1 MNDFVGNIS
10 NASTSLGS
18 KPLQPALHG
27 TAASFVSASLICL
40 LIIGALA
47 ANTFVC
53 LAVYKQRSARRITR
67 YFIINLCVADIFITV
82 ISMAVWLIFLLYDNR
97 SAVHLLGESFVTIWR
112 HVDILCGTASILS
125 LTSISVDRY
134 IAVSRPYSYVECI
147 TSRRALFMIGG
158 IWSYSITVAVLFKP
172 LRKFKGGYAI
182 FVMFASFLLPL
193 LVIIAA
199 YGSMFRVAMR
209 HARYQTHILETK
221 SHQCYKEVKRH
232 LKAAKTVAFVIGTFL
247 CCWAPFII
255 VSVCYAFFN
264 LDPHGASVT
273 KWLAYLNAVLNPVVY
288 TCVDKPLRRL
298 VKKRLLFCFRKR
310 FWIFSKGDHTAAE
323 YSTPMATLA

>member
-1 MNDFVGNIS
+1 MIRYWFKS
-10 NASTSLGS
+10 NQIKQKNVRKCYGILVRPYVVEIRVYVMFYEQLWLLFSYFRSFLFFKTTKLWWSKLG
-18 KPLQPALHG
+18 
-27 TAASFVSASLICL
+27 
-40 LIIGALA
+40 
-47 ANTFVC
+47 
-53 LAVYKQRSARRITR
+53 
-67 YFIINLCVADIFITV
+67 
-82 ISMAVWLIFLLYDNR
+82 
-97 SAVHLLGESFVTIWR
+97 
-112 HVDILCGTASILS
+112 
-125 LTSISVDRY
+125 LTSWCLYIS
-134 IAVSRPYSYVECI
+134 
-147 TSRRALFMIGG
+147 
-158 IWSYSITVAVLFKP
+158 
-172 LRKFKGGYAI
+172 GYAI